1 MHHSKADIMNP
12 DQALKKLV
20 AGNKRYAVSRQLHP
34 NQSHQR
40 RTELSDAQKPF
51 AVILGCADSRV
62 PPEVIFD
69 CGLGD
74 IFVLRIAGH
83 VMNDMVL
90 GSIEYA
96 ANHLHTPL
104 IMVLG
109 HSKCGSVQAA
119 VSAVGV
125 SGHIVCLTEALQP
138 ALDEAYKRGGDLVDG
153 AARANAK
160 ITADQLKC
168 SEPILCKL
176 VGERK
181 LKIVS
186 AFYCL
191 DSGVVEILSD

>member
-1 MHHSKADIMNP
+1 MHHSKAHIINP
-12 DQALKKLV
+12 DQALKKLF

-34 NQSHQR
+34 NQSHRR

-96 ANHLHTPL
+96 VNHLHTPL

-119 VSAVGV
+119 LSGDGV
-125 SGHIVCLTEALQP
+125 VGHISCLTEAIQP
-138 ALDEAYKRGGDLVDG
+138 ALGEAHKQTGDLVDN
-153 AARANAK
+153 AARANTEI
-160 ITADQLKC
+160 ITEQLKC
-168 SEPILCKL
+168 SEPILCTL
-176 VGERK
+176 VEEGK
-181 LKIVS
+181 LKIIP
-186 AFYCL
+186 AFYDL
-191 DSGVVEILSD
+191 DSGVVEILS